1 MKDHGAAVHEQL
13 IRWILDLL
21 DRPDRPWSQAQWS
34 FLDSLLEGQEG
45 TKTLAELAVT
55 CVRIRASGL
64 KTEEMGEL
72 TAIASAIETFWG
84 NPCAETYENLSVA
97 ARSLDTGA

>member
-1 MKDHGAAVHEQL
+1 MKDPTAGVHEQL
-13 IRWILDLL
+13 IEWLLDLL
-21 DRPDRPWSQAQWS
+21 NRPERPWSQAQRS

-55 CVRIRASGL
+55 CVRIRTSGL
-64 KTEEMGEL
+64 NTEEMGQL
-72 TAIASAIETFWG
+72 RTIASAIETFWG
-84 NPCAETYENLSVA
+84 NPCTETYENLSVA